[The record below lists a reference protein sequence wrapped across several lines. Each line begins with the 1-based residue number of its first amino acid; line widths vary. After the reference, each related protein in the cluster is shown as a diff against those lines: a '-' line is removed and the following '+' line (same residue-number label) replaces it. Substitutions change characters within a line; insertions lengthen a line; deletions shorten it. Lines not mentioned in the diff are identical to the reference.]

1 MRDLLECKMLF
12 IRQII
17 TLVGQTQSGVLDL
30 SKSVVFYSKC
40 ILRTNIADSRSSRLR
55 SLATC
60 ILNYEWPLSF

>member
-1 MRDLLECKMLF
+1 MLF

-40 ILRTNIADSRSSRLR
+40 ILITNIADSRSSRLR
-55 SLATC
+55 SLA
-60 ILNYEWPLSF
+60 ILSYEWPLSF